1 MLLGPAGDR
10 EVFIARTTEAKTYS
24 EGFAYRRKAE
34 LTAAFANRVSP
45 VRSFFNVNGTPV
57 MQTGAGVIAIVPT
70 DYVYWSPG
78 LAQLISNTGTQGQI
92 CITGSAS
99 QLAHQLPGWARL
111 EDRAQGRR
119 AFGEIA
125 SLLLRDGNA
134 PRRAADRHR
143 FDNVKRRHVDHRDV
157 VAVAIGGE

>member
-1 MLLGPAGDR
+1 PSCPWIMSIGALVSLSSFP
-10 EVFIARTTEAKTYS
+10 TP
-24 EGFAYRRKAE
+24 RRKARSGSP
-34 LTAAFANRVSP
+34 AAR
-45 VRSFFNVNGTPV
+45 
-57 MQTGAGVIAIVPT
+57 
-70 DYVYWSPG
+70 
-78 LAQLISNTGTQGQI
+78 
-92 CITGSAS
+92 AS
-99 QLAHQLPGWARL
+99 LRLPGWARL

-157 VAVAIGGE
+157 VAVAVGGE

>member
-1 MLLGPAGDR
+1 VIVASLMLLGSAGDR
-10 EVFIARTTEAKTYS
+10 EVFIARTTQARTYS

-57 MQTGAGVIAIVPT
+57 MQTGAGVVAIVPM

-92 CITGSAS
+92 WITGSAS
-99 QLAHQLPGWARL
+99 QLATPWLGAAGRSCPRPARVWRNSQLTSPRWQCPKARC
-111 EDRAQGRR
+111 RP
-119 AFGEIA
+119 A
-125 SLLLRDGNA
+125 S
-134 PRRAADRHR
+134 
-143 FDNVKRRHVDHRDV
+143 
-157 VAVAIGGE
+157 I